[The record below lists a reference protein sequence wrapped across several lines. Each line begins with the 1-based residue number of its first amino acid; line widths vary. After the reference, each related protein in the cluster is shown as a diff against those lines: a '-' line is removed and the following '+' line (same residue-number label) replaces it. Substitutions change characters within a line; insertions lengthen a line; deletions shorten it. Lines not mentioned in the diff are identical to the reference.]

1 MSDDE
6 LLISSLKSLGFN
18 LGLFY
23 KCCTILTL
31 IQLNTIMYKPLAL
44 FIGLRYTRSRK
55 KNHFVSFISL
65 SSMLGIGMGVM
76 VLITV
81 LSVMNGFDQEIH
93 RRFFGMAPEITIT
106 GPDERL
112 SDWPQ
117 VVKKIETIPGIK
129 AIAPYVGSQGLLTH
143 EGQVLPIVLTG
154 ILPEKEQSVTHLN
167 KKLLAGSMDNLKHFG
182 IILGKGLADSLG
194 VMIGDKVTI
203 MIPQATVTPAG
214 MIPRFKRFTVVG
226 VFSAG
231 TGFNF
236 DTKLAFINIED
247 AQKLMQ
253 MDKNDVS
260 GIKMKINNVYKAPE
274 LSYEL
279 SDLLGEGYQVGN
291 WTQQFGA
298 FFEAVKMEKT
308 MMFMILLLIIAVAAF
323 NLVSSLVMVVN
334 DKQAEIAILR
344 TIGATPSTIL
354 WVFIVQGMM
363 VGLVGTVLGLLGGL
377 VLANNATEIV
387 NALQSF
393 FQVKVLSSSI
403 YFVDYLPS
411 KIMFRD
417 LWQVCTMALLMSFA
431 ATIYP
436 AWRASKTVI
445 AEALHYE

>member
-1 MSDDE
+1 M
-6 LLISSLKSLGFN
+6 F
-18 LGLFY
+18 
-23 KCCTILTL
+23 
-31 IQLNTIMYKPLAL
+31 KPLAF

-93 RRFFGMAPEITIT
+93 QRFFGMAPEITVT
-106 GPDERL
+106 GMNDRL
-112 SDWPQ
+112 SDWQ
-117 VVKKIETIPGIK
+117 NIVKKIQTVPEVK
-129 AIAPYVGSQGLLTH
+129 AIAPYVGGQGLLTH
-143 EGQVLPIVLTG
+143 DGQVIPIVLTG
-154 ILPEKEQSVTHLN
+154 ISPELEVGVNHLN
-167 KKLLAGSMDNLKHFG
+167 DKMLAGSMNDLHNFG
-182 IILGKGLADSLG
+182 LIIGKGIADSLG
-194 VMIGDKVTI
+194 LMMGDKVTV

-236 DTKLAFINIED
+236 DTKLAFINMGD

-253 MDKNDVS
+253 LGSDIS
-260 GIKMKINNVYKAPE
+260 GIKMKISHVYQAPE
-274 LSYEL
+274 ISYKL
-279 SDLLGEGYQVGN
+279 AKLLGDEFQVGN
-291 WTQQFGA
+291 WTQQYGA
-298 FFEAVKMEKT
+298 FFEAIKMEKT

-354 WVFIVQGMM
+354 WIFIVQGMM
-363 VGLVGTVLGLLGGL
+363 VGIVGTVIGVIGGL
-377 VLANNATEIV
+377 ILANNATAIV
-387 NALQSF
+387 NGLQSLF
-393 FQVKVLSSSI
+393 HIKVLSSSI
-403 YFVDYLPS
+403 YFVDFLPS
-411 KIMFRD
+411 KILLSD
-417 LWQVCTMALLMSFA
+417 LWKICVAALLMSFL

>member
-1 MSDDE
+1 
-6 LLISSLKSLGFN
+6 
-18 LGLFY
+18 
-23 KCCTILTL
+23 
-31 IQLNTIMYKPLAL
+31 MYKPLAL
-44 FIGLRYTRSRK
+44 FIGLRYTRSKK

-65 SSMLGIGMGVM
+65 SSMIGIGLGVM
-76 VLITV
+76 VLVTV
-81 LSVMNGFDQEIH
+81 LSVMNGFDEEIH

-106 GPDERL
+106 GFDEKL
-112 SDWPQ
+112 SDWQ
-117 VVKKIETIPGIK
+117 GVAKKVAAVPGIK
-129 AIAPYVGSQGLLTH
+129 AIAPYVGAQGLLTH
-143 EGQVLPIVLTG
+143 DGQVLPIVLTG
-154 ILPEKEQSVTHLN
+154 IDPSVEESVTHLS
-167 KKLLAGSMDNLKHFG
+167 KKLLAGSMNNLQHFG
-182 IILGKGLADSLG
+182 IILGKGLADNLG

-236 DTKLAFINIED
+236 DTKLAFTNLQD

-253 MDKNDVS
+253 MGADVS
-260 GIKMKINNVYKAPE
+260 GIKMKIDNVYRAPE
-274 LSYEL
+274 LTAKL
-279 SDLLGEGYQVGN
+279 AQLLGEEYQVGN

-298 FFEAVKMEKT
+298 FFHAVKLEKT

-344 TIGATPSTIL
+344 TIGATPATIL
-354 WVFIVQGMM
+354 RIFIVQGMM
-363 VGLVGTVLGLLGGL
+363 VGVVGTVLGLIGGL
-377 VLANNATEIV
+377 ILADNATSIV
-387 NALQSF
+387 NWLQAVF
-393 FQVKVLSSSI
+393 HIKVLSSSI

-411 KIMFRD
+411 KILWSD
-417 LWQVCTMALLMSFA
+417 LWQICVLALLMSFL

>member
-1 MSDDE
+1 
-6 LLISSLKSLGFN
+6 
-18 LGLFY
+18 
-23 KCCTILTL
+23 
-31 IQLNTIMYKPLAL
+31 MYKPLAL
-44 FIGLRYTRSRK
+44 FIGLRYTRSKK

-65 SSMLGIGMGVM
+65 SSMIGIGLGVM

-106 GPDERL
+106 GFDEQL
-112 SDWPQ
+112 SDWQ
-117 VVKKIETIPGIK
+117 SLAKKIRTLPGVK
-129 AIAPYVGSQGLLTH
+129 AIAPYVGGQGLLTH
-143 EGQVLPIVLTG
+143 DGQVLPIVLTG
-154 ILPEKEQSVTHLN
+154 VDPAIEESVTHLN
-167 KKLLAGSMDNLKHFG
+167 KKLLAGSMQDLQHFG
-182 IILGKGLADSLG
+182 IILGKGLADNLG
-194 VMIGDKVTI
+194 VMIGDKITI

-231 TGFNF
+231 SGFNF
-236 DTKLAFINIED
+236 DTKLTFTNIQD

-253 MDKNDVS
+253 MGANIS
-260 GIKMKINNVYKAPE
+260 GIKIKINNVYQAPE
-274 LSYEL
+274 LTAQISKFI
-279 SDLLGEGYQVGN
+279 GEEYQVSN

-298 FFEAVKMEKT
+298 FFQAVKLEKT

-344 TIGATPSTIL
+344 TIGATPATIL
-354 WVFIVQGMM
+354 RVFIVQGMM
-363 VGLVGTVLGLLGGL
+363 VGIVGTIFGLIGGL
-377 VLANNATEIV
+377 ILAENATAIV
-387 NALQSF
+387 NWLQSIF
-393 FQVKVLSSSI
+393 HIKVLSSSI

-411 KIMFRD
+411 KILWSD
-417 LWQVCTMALLMSFA
+417 LWQICAMALLMSFL